1 MKVEDLEIGKI
12 YVMLEDENIF
22 IKKGNKVAFLALHE
36 WNEGWVRVQDL
47 GKEIEGTG
55 RWYTTPSKLGEVEE
69 VTAMPAETCND
80 KYEKHR
86 QLCEKIHAT
95 YVAKNK
101 DYGDSFTRTR
111 KEAKYPELV
120 IITRLSDK
128 FYRLKT
134 LLEGAEQQV
143 KSESIDD
150 TLLDLANY
158 CLMEILERQNG
169 KEENI

>member
-1 MKVEDLEIGKI
+1 MKAEDVEVGKT
-12 YVMLEDENIF
+12 YVMLEDEKDTDGTILVA
-22 IKKGNKVAFLALHE
+22 KGHRVVVIDVYLDSWLDVRAQDVEKDKYKSGVWMVASTH
-36 WNEGWVRVQDL
+36 L
-47 GKEIEGTG
+47 GEIEI
-55 RWYTTPSKLGEVEE
+55 TT
-69 VTAMPAETCND
+69 D
-80 KYEKHR
+80 KYEQHR
-86 QLCEKIHAT
+86 QLCEKIHST

-111 KEAKYPELV
+111 AEAKYPELV

-143 KSESIDD
+143 KSESIND

-158 CLMEILERQNG
+158 CLMELLERQNG
-169 KEENI
+169 GGK

>member
-1 MKVEDLEIGKI
+1 MKAEDLEEGKI
-12 YVMLEDENIF
+12 YVMLEDEADVYIE
-22 IKKGNKVAFLALHE
+22 KGHR
-36 WNEGWVRVQDL
+36 VRVESVEKGEYSGVVSVVDL
-47 GKEIEGTG
+47 DDGHEYEEFYIAIE
-55 RWYTTPSKLGEVEE
+55 KLGEINENGE
-69 VTAMPAETCND
+69 QITD
-80 KYEKHR
+80 KYEQHR
-86 QLCEKIHAT
+86 QLCEKIHST

-120 IITRLSDK
+120 IVTRLSDK

-158 CLMEILERQNG
+158 CLMEIIERQNG

>member
-1 MKVEDLEIGKI
+1 MKVEDLKIGVT
-12 YVMLEDENIF
+12 YVMLEDEQDY
-22 IKKGNKVAFLALHE
+22 IKKGNAVELLWKNDADVKIL
-36 WNEGWVRVQDL
+36 VKVQDL
-47 GKEIEGTG
+47 GEEIKENGI
-55 RWYTTPSKLGEVEE
+55 WYVKASKLGEL
-69 VTAMPAETCND
+69 TD
-80 KYEKHR
+80 SYEQHR
-86 QLCEKIHAT
+86 QLCKKIHKT

-120 IITRLSDK
+120 IVTRLSDK

-158 CLMEILERQNG
+158 CLMEIIERQNG
-169 KEENI
+169 GDK

>member
-1 MKVEDLEIGKI
+1 MKTEDLEEGKT
-12 YVMLEDENIF
+12 YVMLEDEIGNVTGIKY
-22 IKKGNKVAFLALHE
+22 IKKGEKVKFLHVFGDIEHNVVVENCFTELFTI
-36 WNEGWVRVQDL
+36 NEN
-47 GKEIEGTG
+47 
-55 RWYTTPSKLGEVEE
+55 KLGELPIT
-69 VTAMPAETCND
+69 VTTD
-80 KYEKHR
+80 KYEQHR
-86 QLCEKIHAT
+86 QLCEKIHST

-120 IITRLSDK
+120 IVTRLSDK

-143 KSESIDD
+143 KDESIND

-158 CLMEILERQNG
+158 CLMELLERKNG

>member
-1 MKVEDLEIGKI
+1 MKTEDLEEGKT
-12 YVMLEDENIF
+12 YVMLEDEIGNVTGKKY
-22 IKKGNKVAFLALHE
+22 IKKGEKVKFLHVFGDIEHNVVVENCFKELFTI
-36 WNEGWVRVQDL
+36 NEN
-47 GKEIEGTG
+47 
-55 RWYTTPSKLGEVEE
+55 KLGELPIT
-69 VTAMPAETCND
+69 VTTD
-80 KYEKHR
+80 KYEQHR
-86 QLCEKIHAT
+86 QLCEKIHST

-120 IITRLSDK
+120 IVTRLSDK

-143 KSESIDD
+143 KDESIND

-158 CLMEILERQNG
+158 CLMEIIERQNG

>member
-1 MKVEDLEIGKI
+1 MRKNTLN
-12 YVMLEDENIF
+12 L
-22 IKKGNKVAFLALHE
+22 
-36 WNEGWVRVQDL
+36 RR
-47 GKEIEGTG
+47 KEQ
-55 RWYTTPSKLGEVEE
+55 RLR
-69 VTAMPAETCND
+69 
-80 KYEKHR
+80 R
-86 QLCEKIHAT
+86 QL
-95 YVAKNK
+95 YK
-101 DYGDSFTRTR
+101 DTSGG
-111 KEAKYPELV
+111 EYPELV

-169 KEENI
+169 KEEKI

>member
-1 MKVEDLEIGKI
+1 MKLEDLEEGKT
-12 YVMLEDENIF
+12 YVMLEDKIGNVTGKKY
-22 IKKGNKVAFLALHE
+22 IKKGEKIKFLHVFDDVEHNVVVENGFKELFTI
-36 WNEGWVRVQDL
+36 NENELGDL
-47 GKEIEGTG
+47 PIAV
-55 RWYTTPSKLGEVEE
+55 TT
-69 VTAMPAETCND
+69 D
-80 KYEKHR
+80 KYEQHR

-120 IITRLSDK
+120 IVTRLSDK

-158 CLMEILERQNG
+158 CLMEIIERQNG
-169 KEENI
+169 GDK

>member
-1 MKVEDLEIGKI
+1 MKAEDLEEGKI
-12 YVMLEDENIF
+12 YVMLEDEIGNVTGKKY
-22 IKKGNKVAFLALHE
+22 IKKGEKVKFLHVFGDIEHNVVVENCFTELFTI
-36 WNEGWVRVQDL
+36 NEN
-47 GKEIEGTG
+47 
-55 RWYTTPSKLGEVEE
+55 KLGELPIA
-69 VTAMPAETCND
+69 VTTD
-80 KYEKHR
+80 KYEQHR
-86 QLCEKIHAT
+86 QLCEKIHST

-120 IITRLSDK
+120 IVTRLSDK

-143 KSESIDD
+143 KDESIND

-158 CLMEILERQNG
+158 CLMELLERKNG

>member
-1 MKVEDLEIGKI
+1 MKVEDLEKGKI
-12 YVMLEDENIF
+12 YVMLEDEIGNVTGKKY
-22 IKKGNKVAFLALHE
+22 IKKGEKVKFLHVFDDVEHNVVVENCFKELFTI
-36 WNEGWVRVQDL
+36 NEN
-47 GKEIEGTG
+47 
-55 RWYTTPSKLGEVEE
+55 KLGELPIT
-69 VTAMPAETCND
+69 VTTD
-80 KYEKHR
+80 KYEQHR
-86 QLCEKIHAT
+86 QLCEKIHST

-120 IITRLSDK
+120 IVTRLSDK

-143 KSESIDD
+143 KDESIND

-158 CLMEILERQNG
+158 CLMELLERKNG